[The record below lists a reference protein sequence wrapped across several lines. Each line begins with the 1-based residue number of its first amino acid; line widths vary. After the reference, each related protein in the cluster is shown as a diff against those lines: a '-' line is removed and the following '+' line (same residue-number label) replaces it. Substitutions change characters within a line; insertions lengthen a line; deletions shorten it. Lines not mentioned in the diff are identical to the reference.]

1 VATALKEAGF
11 TPAELIDTAD
21 IPGGGKLRLMR
32 HGEDFAILFGE
43 EQLMGSWVSGSEEAL
58 ATLAFARLPGVRAPR
73 FLIGGLGMGF
83 TLAATLAVVP
93 ANATVMVA
101 ELVPKIVGWANGH
114 LAHVFGTS
122 LKDPRVS
129 LKIRDVH
136 DIIVGAPDTFDAILL
151 DVDNGPDALISL
163 ANDRLYCNWGLRAA
177 YAALRPGGVLAIW
190 SAYGDDDFLERLEKT
205 GFTVEEINM
214 RADGGNQGPHHV
226 IWLATRPA

>member
-58 ATLAFARLPGVRAPR
+58 ATLAFARLPGVKAPR

-114 LAHVFGTS
+114 LAHVFGSS
-122 LKDPRVS
+122 LK
-129 LKIRDVH
+129 
-136 DIIVGAPDTFDAILL
+136 
-151 DVDNGPDALISL
+151 
-163 ANDRLYCNWGLRAA
+163 RLSGTTGVQRRQEHQGQDRAA
-177 YAALRPGGVLAIW
+177 DRAADQRVGHRRPRTPRR
-190 SAYGDDDFLERLEKT
+190 SAG
-205 GFTVEEINM
+205 
-214 RADGGNQGPHHV
+214 
-226 IWLATRPA
+226 